1 MFFVLFF
8 TSENIDNPYLNV
20 TMDSHKSQ
28 VQGSFE
34 SIIER
39 AEIIEIFYVLE
50 FVILLDMFSNK

>member
-8 TSENIDNPYLNV
+8 TSESIDNPYLNI

-28 VQGSFE
+28 VQDSFE
-34 SIIER
+34 NIIER

-50 FVILLDMFSNK
+50 FVIL

>member
-8 TSENIDNPYLNV
+8 TSESIDNPYLNI
-20 TMDSHKSQ
+20 TMDSHNSQ
-28 VQGSFE
+28 VRDSFE

-50 FVILLDMFSNK
+50 LVILLDMFSNK